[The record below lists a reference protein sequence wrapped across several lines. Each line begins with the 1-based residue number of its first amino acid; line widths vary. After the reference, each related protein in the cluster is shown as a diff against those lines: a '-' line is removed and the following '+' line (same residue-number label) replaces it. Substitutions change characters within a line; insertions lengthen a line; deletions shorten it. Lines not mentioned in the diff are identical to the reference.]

1 MRQRSGEVVGRARV
15 VSFRFCFLFF
25 IHNSCSLL
33 SSVQRPALTVRRGP
47 SVVGAAA
54 DSATQRW
61 CGCRGA
67 RGGHT
72 TAAHGRWRQAVRGV
86 VRFLFVLL
94 VWVQSH
100 LTSCSSSL
108 LCNAGEVET
117 AGTGT
122 SRGLDCSQTL
132 AGGARR
138 PRCPC
143 GPVASPPRERGGSA
157 YPAVPR
163 PPGPLG
169 RRERVARAVLVAAP
183 LRATLATLSSSA
195 GLHTTT
201 GYDGEVSFC
210 FTLVFGPISPDELL
224 FFATADSA
232 TQQWWVSGL

>member
-1 MRQRSGEVVGRARV
+1 MARHRGCTPARPWD
-15 VSFRFCFLFF
+15 S
-25 IHNSCSLL
+25 L
-33 SSVQRPALTVRRGP
+33 SSGKA
-47 SVVGAAA
+47 
-54 DSATQRW
+54 
-61 CGCRGA
+61 
-67 RGGHT
+67 
-72 TAAHGRWRQAVRGV
+72 RGV
-86 VRFLFVLL
+86 VNYLFGFTFL
-94 VWVQSH
+94 VQSH
-100 LTSCSSSL
+100 HMSCSSSPL
-108 LCNAGEVET
+108 TMQEKQRPRER
-117 AGTGT
+117 GTCQ
-122 SRGLDCSQTL
+122 GLDCSQTL

>member
-33 SSVQRPALTVRRGP
+33 SSVQRPALMVRRGP

-86 VRFLFVLL
+86 VRFLFDVL

-117 AGTGT
+117 K
-122 SRGLDCSQTL
+122 RGLAKAWT
-132 AGGARR
+132 AAR
-138 PRCPC
+138 PWQ
-143 GPVASPPRERGGSA
+143 V
-157 YPAVPR
+157 
-163 PPGPLG
+163 
-169 RRERVARAVLVAAP
+169 ERVARAVPAGPRRGSEGGRTYPAVPKPPGPLGQGERVARAFLVTAP
-183 LRATLATLSSSA
+183 LRAALATLLGRSSSA
-195 GLHTTT
+195 GRHATT
-201 GYDGEVSFC
+201 GDGRPAGEV
-210 FTLVFGPISPDELL
+210 
-224 FFATADSA
+224 TAA
-232 TQQWWVSGL
+232 AGRRCPEQARLG